1 MQITIPVRINAELVG
16 VLDEERKTTMSD
28 KSRSQLIRDILSEW
42 AMSKAR
48 RK

>member
-16 VLDEERKTTMSD
+16 VLDDHRKTTLSD
-28 KSRSQLIRDILSEW
+28 KTRSQLIRDILSEW
-42 AMSKAR
+42 AASNGR